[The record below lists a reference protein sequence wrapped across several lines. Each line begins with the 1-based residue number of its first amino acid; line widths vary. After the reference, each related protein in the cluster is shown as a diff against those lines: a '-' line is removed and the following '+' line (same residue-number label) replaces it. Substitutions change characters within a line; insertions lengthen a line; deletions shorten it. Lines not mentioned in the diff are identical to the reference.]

1 MNGWTR
7 SRTRFRLVPGSIRFR
22 LTAWYALLLA
32 LVLAILGFSVLNL
45 AERRLREDVDQRLE
59 ATAGDINAAAGARA
73 RTLVAERGGFLFAE
87 IIPDLGPFEARGLS
101 IQIVD
106 PEDTIRESAGYAPP
120 FVLLPHDQAAPDRP
134 VWSTRP
140 VDGTDIRVV
149 RYPIIAIRRATGAE
163 ETIGAILVGESLDD
177 LHDTLASLRQT
188 LLTTSVA
195 GLVLAVVGGWLL
207 AGRALRPVDRVT
219 ATAAQIAAGDGSA
232 ASLATR
238 LQVPRSGD
246 EIARLSGT
254 FNRMLDRIETAFATQ
269 RRFVADASHELRTPL
284 TAIRG
289 NVDVLMRQAAA
300 ADLGPAR
307 EDVAAAL
314 DDMRRESARMG
325 RLLDDLLLLARAD
338 ADTRVRLDARPVRL
352 DEVAQDA
359 VRTAGALAGGQRIA
373 VEAAPV
379 VVPGDADR
387 LQQLLLIL
395 LENAVRHTPSDGRI
409 AVEVLPTNGSGAARL
424 VVRDTG
430 EGIAPEHL
438 PHVFDRFYRADGARS
453 RATGGTGLGLAI
465 ARTIAR
471 AHGGDIA
478 VASTPDHGATF
489 TVTLPARTED
499 RGPRTEG

>member
-1 MNGWTR
+1 MSAWARGR
-7 SRTRFRLVPGSIRFR
+7 PRFRFRPGSIRFR

-45 AERRLREDVDQRLE
+45 AERRLREDIDQRLE
-59 ATAGDINAAAGARA
+59 ATAGDINAAASARA
-73 RTLVAERGGFLFAE
+73 RTFVEERGGFAFSD
-87 IIPDLGPFEARGLS
+87 IIPGLGPFEARGLS

-106 PEDTIRESAGYAPP
+106 PEDTIREAAGYAPP
-120 FVLLPHDQAAPDRP
+120 FVLIPRDEAQSDQP
-134 VWSTRP
+134 VLSTRS
-140 VDGTDIRVV
+140 VERTDLRVV
-149 RYPIIAIRRATGAE
+149 RYPIVAIRRATGTE

-177 LHDTLASLRQT
+177 LYDTLASLRQT
-188 LLTTSVA
+188 LLTTSLA
-195 GLVLAVVGGWLL
+195 GLALAIGGGWLL

-219 ATAAQIAAGDGSA
+219 AAAAHIAAGDGSA

-238 LQVPRSGD
+238 LTVPRGGD

-289 NVDVLMRQAAA
+289 NVDVLTRQAAA

-338 ADTRVRLDARPVRL
+338 ADTEMRLETRAVRL

-359 VRTAGALAGGQRIA
+359 VRTVAALAGGQAIA
-373 VEAAPV
+373 VDAAPV
-379 VVPGDADR
+379 VVSGDADR
-387 LQQLLLIL
+387 LQQLLIIL
-395 LENAVRHTPSDGRI
+395 LENAVRHTPTDGRI
-409 AVEVLPTNGSGAARL
+409 GVDVLPPNGSGAARL

-465 ARTIAR
+465 AR
-471 AHGGDIA
+471 AHGGEIA
-478 VASTPDHGATF
+478 VVSTPDQGATF
-489 TVTLPARTED
+489 TVTLPARD
-499 RGPRTEG
+499 EG